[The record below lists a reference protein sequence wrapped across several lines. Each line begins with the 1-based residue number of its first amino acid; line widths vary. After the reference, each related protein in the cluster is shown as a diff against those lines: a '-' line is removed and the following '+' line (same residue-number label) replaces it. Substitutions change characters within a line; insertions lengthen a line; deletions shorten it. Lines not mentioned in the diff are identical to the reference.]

1 MTTPQPP
8 LPPYLPGMAAGESDE
23 STAASLRAGSDVE
36 ASRAAA
42 LLMAR
47 HWQPAA
53 DYAVICLAGPGPL
66 AQMVT
71 AAVFHQALD
80 RLTLGEPAEA
90 LRPRLLVA
98 VRDTVLD
105 WAATDR
111 VTAAL
116 PGLGKPAGGRGMRAA
131 NSLTPENRALAER
144 AFHLLPRLEQ
154 ALLWHTEVEAEPVA
168 VPAAL
173 LGVDPVGAAAA
184 LEQSREKLRA
194 GVLRAHRELA
204 PSGECRHY
212 NRLLDVPVRRGGA
225 VLPDVRQHLDACSYC
240 RYAAEQLG
248 QIDTGPGLLLAEAVL
263 GWGAR
268 RYLDSRPGRG
278 QAVAQAES
286 APRSG
291 GRRRGGKRGAP
302 ARGARSGRGRG
313 TGWSLRTGAGF
324 VSAGLLVT
332 GLAVA
337 VWPEDD
343 GGRTPVVSAG
353 AAPAADPRTA
363 PPSAA
368 ASTPAPPLAGRP
380 TRLRNVA
387 AGLCLGIKGE
397 PERGALVTLAL
408 CSDALTQQWTY
419 DADGLLHSQADPQ
432 LCLDSHADA
441 AVVILGTCDDA
452 GTERGNDVRYDLTV
466 QGELLPL
473 WDETLALSSA
483 EARPGA
489 DIVVSLR
496 DRSSAQHWLTDTPS
510 ATPGS
515 LSIAETPEAPA
526 RQAEAPEQGA

>member
-8 LPPYLPGMAAGESDE
+8 LPLYLPGMAAGESDE

-36 ASRAAA
+36 ASRSAA

-66 AQMVT
+66 AHMVT
-71 AAVFHQALD
+71 ATVFHQALD

-116 PGLGKPAGGRGMRAA
+116 PGLGKPAGGRGMLAA
-131 NSLTPENRALAER
+131 NSLTPENRTLAER
-144 AFHLLPRLEQ
+144 AFHTLPRLEQ
-154 ALLWHTEVEAEPVA
+154 TLLWHTAVEAEPVT
-168 VPAAL
+168 VPATL

-248 QIDTGPGLLLAEAVL
+248 QIESGAGLLLAEAVL

-278 QAVAQAES
+278 QAAAAQGD

-302 ARGARSGRGRG
+302 ARGARRGRG
-313 TGWSLRTGAGF
+313 TGWSFRTGAG
-324 VSAGLLVT
+324 VLSAGLLVS

-337 VWPEDD
+337 AWPEDD
-343 GGRTPVVSAG
+343 GGRTPVASAG

-363 PPSAA
+363 QPSAT
-368 ASTPAPPLAGRP
+368 ASATPPLAGRP
-380 TRLRNVA
+380 IRLRNA
-387 AGLCLGIKGE
+387 GAGLCLGIKGE

-408 CSDALTQQWTY
+408 CSDAVTQQWTY

-452 GTERGNDVRYDLTV
+452 GTERGKDVRYDLTV
-466 QGELLPL
+466 RGELLPL
-473 WDETLALSSA
+473 WDETLALASA
-483 EARPGA
+483 DARPGA

-496 DRSSAQHWLTDTPS
+496 DRSPAQAWLTDTPS
-510 ATPGS
+510 TAPGS
-515 LSIAETPEAPA
+515 LSIAETPEVTA
-526 RQAEAPEQGA
+526 RQAQAPEQGA

>member
-23 STAASLRAGSDVE
+23 STAASLRAGSDTE
-36 ASRAAA
+36 ASRSTA

-66 AQMVT
+66 AHMVT

-80 RLTLGEPAEA
+80 RLALGEPAEA

-111 VTAAL
+111 LTAAL
-116 PGLGKPAGGRGMRAA
+116 PGLAKPAGGRGMRAA
-131 NSLTPENRALAER
+131 NSLTPENRTLTER

-154 ALLWHTEVEAEPVA
+154 TLLWHTEVEAEPVT

-184 LEQSREKLRA
+184 LEPSREKLRA

-212 NRLLDVPVRRGGA
+212 NRLLDVPVRRGGG
-225 VLPDVRQHLDACSYC
+225 VLPDVRRHLDACSYC

-248 QIDTGPGLLLAEAVL
+248 QIDSGAGLLLAEAVL

-278 QAVAQAES
+278 QAAATRSE
-286 APRSG
+286 APRPG
-291 GRRRGGKRGAP
+291 GRRRAGRRGAGR
-302 ARGARSGRGRG
+302 RGSGW
-313 TGWSLRTGAGF
+313 TLRTGAGV
-324 VSAGLLVT
+324 VSAGLLAT
-332 GLAVA
+332 GLAFA
-337 VWPEDD
+337 VWPEAE
-343 GGRTPVVSAG
+343 GGRTPVASAG

-363 PPSAA
+363 EPSAT
-368 ASTPAPPLAGRP
+368 ASATPPLAGRP
-380 TRLRNVA
+380 IRLRNA
-387 AGLCLGIKGE
+387 GAGLCLGIKGE
-397 PERGALVTLAL
+397 PERGGLVTLAL
-408 CSDALTQQWTY
+408 CSDAVTQQWTY
-419 DADGLLHSQADPQ
+419 DADGLLHSQADPE

-452 GTERGNDVRYDLTV
+452 GTERGDDVRYDLTV
-466 QGELLPL
+466 RGELLPR
-473 WDETLALSSA
+473 WDETLALASA
-483 EARPGA
+483 DARPGA

-496 DRSSAQHWLTDTPS
+496 DRSPAQHWLTDTPS

-515 LSIAETPEAPA
+515 LSIAETSETPA
-526 RQAEAPEQGA
+526 RRAEAPDQGA

>member
-23 STAASLRAGSDVE
+23 STAAALRAGSDPE
-36 ASRAAA
+36 ASRSAA

-66 AQMVT
+66 AHMVT
-71 AAVFHQALD
+71 AAVFHQTLE
-80 RLTLGEPAEA
+80 RLALGEPAEA

-111 VTAAL
+111 LTAAL
-116 PGLGKPAGGRGMRAA
+116 PGLAKPAGGRGMRAA
-131 NSLTPENRALAER
+131 NSLTPENRVLAER

-154 ALLWHTEVEAEPVA
+154 TLLWHTEVEAEPVT

-212 NRLLDVPVRRGGA
+212 NRLLDVPVRRGGG
-225 VLPDVRQHLDACSYC
+225 VLPDVREHLDACSYC

-248 QIDTGPGLLLAEAVL
+248 QIDSGAGLLLAEAVL

-278 QAVAQAES
+278 QAAAVPS
-286 APRSG
+286 DAPRSG
-291 GRRRGGKRGAP
+291 GRRRAGKRGAGR
-302 ARGARSGRGRG
+302 RGG
-313 TGWSLRTGAGF
+313 GWSLRAGAGV
-324 VSAGLLVT
+324 VSAGLLAT
-332 GLAVA
+332 GLAFA
-337 VWPEDD
+337 VWPEAE
-343 GGRTPVVSAG
+343 GGRTPVASAG

-363 PPSAA
+363 GPSAT
-368 ASTPAPPLAGRP
+368 ASATPPLAGRP
-380 TRLRNVA
+380 IRLRNVG

-397 PERGALVTLAL
+397 PERGGLVTLAL
-408 CSDALTQQWTY
+408 CSDAVTQQWTY
-419 DADGLLHSQADPQ
+419 DADGLLHSQADPE

-452 GTERGNDVRYDLTV
+452 GTERGEDVRYDLTV
-466 QGELLPL
+466 RGELLPR
-473 WDETLALSSA
+473 WDETLALASA
-483 EARPGA
+483 DARPGA

-496 DRSSAQHWLTDTPS
+496 DRSPAQHWLADTAT
-510 ATPGS
+510 ATPGT
-515 LSIAETPEAPA
+515 LSAAEASETPA
-526 RQAEAPEQGA
+526 

>member
-8 LPPYLPGMAAGESDE
+8 LPPYLPGMVAGESDE
-23 STAASLRAGSDVE
+23 STAAPLRAGSDLE
-36 ASRAAA
+36 ASRSAA

-66 AQMVT
+66 AHMVT

-80 RLTLGEPAEA
+80 RLALGEPAEA

-111 VTAAL
+111 LTAAL
-116 PGLGKPAGGRGMRAA
+116 PGLAKPAGGRGMRAA

-144 AFHLLPRLEQ
+144 AFHQLPRLEQ
-154 ALLWHTEVEAEPVA
+154 TLLWHTEVEAEPVSI
-168 VPAAL
+168 PAAL

-184 LEQSREKLRA
+184 LDQGREKLRA

-212 NRLLDVPVRRGGA
+212 NRLLDVPVRRGGG
-225 VLPDVRQHLDACSYC
+225 VLPDVREHLDACSYC

-248 QIDTGPGLLLAEAVL
+248 QIDGGAGLLLAEAVL

-278 QAVAQAES
+278 QAAAPGQ

-291 GRRRGGKRGAP
+291 GRRRAAKRGP
-302 ARGARSGRGRG
+302 GRRG
-313 TGWSLRTGAGF
+313 TGWSLRTGAGV
-324 VSAGLLVT
+324 VSAGLLAT
-332 GLAVA
+332 GLAFA
-337 VWPEDD
+337 VWPEAERH
-343 GGRTPVVSAG
+343 RTPVASAG

-363 PPSAA
+363 EPAATAPATPP
-368 ASTPAPPLAGRP
+368 PAGRP
-380 TRLRNVA
+380 IRLRNA
-387 AGLCLGIKGE
+387 GAGLCLAIKGE
-397 PERGALVTLAL
+397 PERGGLVTLAL
-408 CSDALTQQWTY
+408 CSDAVTQQWTY
-419 DADGLLHSQADPQ
+419 DADGLVHSQADPE

-452 GTERGNDVRYDLTV
+452 GTERGDDVRYDLTV
-466 QGELLPL
+466 RGELLPR
-473 WDETLALSSA
+473 WDETLALASA
-483 EARPGA
+483 DARPGA

-496 DRSSAQHWLTDTPS
+496 DRSPAQHWLTDTPS

-515 LSIAETPEAPA
+515 LSVAETSETPVRGPEAPG
-526 RQAEAPEQGA
+526 QGA

>member
-23 STAASLRAGSDVE
+23 STAAALRAGSDPE
-36 ASRAAA
+36 ASRSAA

-66 AQMVT
+66 AHMVT
-71 AAVFHQALD
+71 AAVFHQTLD
-80 RLTLGEPAEA
+80 RLALGEPAEA

-111 VTAAL
+111 LTAAL
-116 PGLGKPAGGRGMRAA
+116 PGLAKPAGGRGMRAA
-131 NSLTPENRALAER
+131 NSLTPENRVLAER

-154 ALLWHTEVEAEPVA
+154 TLLWHTEVEAEPVT

-212 NRLLDVPVRRGGA
+212 NRLLDVPVRRGGG
-225 VLPDVRQHLDACSYC
+225 VLPDVREHLDACSYC

-248 QIDTGPGLLLAEAVL
+248 QLDSGAGLLLAEAVL

-278 QAVAQAES
+278 QAAAVPGEV
-286 APRSG
+286 PRSG
-291 GRRRGGKRGAP
+291 GRRRAGKR
-302 ARGARSGRGRG
+302 RGS
-313 TGWSLRTGAGF
+313 GWSLRTGAGV
-324 VSAGLLVT
+324 VSAGLLAT
-332 GLAVA
+332 GLAFA
-337 VWPEDD
+337 VWPEAE
-343 GGRTPVVSAG
+343 GGRTPVASAG

-363 PPSAA
+363 GPSAT
-368 ASTPAPPLAGRP
+368 ASAAPPLAGRP
-380 TRLRNVA
+380 IRLRNVGA
-387 AGLCLGIKGE
+387 ALCLGIKGE
-397 PERGALVTLAL
+397 PERGGLVTLAL
-408 CSDALTQQWTY
+408 CSDAVTQQWTY
-419 DADGLLHSQADPQ
+419 DADGLLHSQADPE

-452 GTERGNDVRYDLTV
+452 GTERGEDVRYDLTV
-466 QGELLPL
+466 RGELLPR
-473 WDETLALSSA
+473 WDETLALASA
-483 EARPGA
+483 DARPGA

-496 DRSSAQHWLTDTPS
+496 DRSPAQHWLADTAT
-510 ATPGS
+510 ATPGT
-515 LSIAETPEAPA
+515 LSAAEASETPA
-526 RQAEAPEQGA
+526 

>member
-23 STAASLRAGSDVE
+23 STAAALRAGADPE
-36 ASRAAA
+36 ASRSAA

-66 AQMVT
+66 AHMVT

-80 RLTLGEPAEA
+80 RLALGEPAEA

-111 VTAAL
+111 LTAAL
-116 PGLGKPAGGRGMRAA
+116 PGLAKPAGGRGMRAA
-131 NSLTPENRALAER
+131 NPLTPENRVLAER

-154 ALLWHTEVEAEPVA
+154 TLLWHTEVEAEPVT

-173 LGVDPVGAAAA
+173 LGVDPVSAAAA
-184 LEQSREKLRA
+184 LEQSSEKLRA

-212 NRLLDVPVRRGGA
+212 NRLLDVPVRRGGT
-225 VLPDVRQHLDACSYC
+225 VLPDVREHLDACSYC

-248 QIDTGPGLLLAEAVL
+248 QLDSGAGLLLAEAVL

-278 QAVAQAES
+278 QGVAVPSEV
-286 APRSG
+286 PRSG
-291 GRRRGGKRGAP
+291 GRRRAGKRGAGR
-302 ARGARSGRGRG
+302 RGS
-313 TGWSLRTGAGF
+313 GWSLRTGAGV
-324 VSAGLLVT
+324 VSAGLLAT
-332 GLAVA
+332 GLAFA
-337 VWPEDD
+337 VWPEAE
-343 GGRTPVVSAG
+343 GGRTPVASAG
-353 AAPAADPRTA
+353 AAPAADPRPA
-363 PPSAA
+363 EPSAA
-368 ASTPAPPLAGRP
+368 ASATPPLAGRP
-380 TRLRNVA
+380 IRLRNVGA
-387 AGLCLGIKGE
+387 ALCLGIKGD
-397 PERGALVTLAL
+397 PERGGLVTLAL
-408 CSDALTQQWTY
+408 CSDAVTQQWTY
-419 DADGLLHSQADPQ
+419 DADGLLHSQADPE

-452 GTERGNDVRYDLTV
+452 GTLRGQDVRYDLTV
-466 QGELLPL
+466 RGELLPR
-473 WDETLALSSA
+473 WDETLALASA
-483 EARPGA
+483 DARPGA

-496 DRSSAQHWLTDTPS
+496 DGSPAQHWLADTS
-510 ATPGS
+510 TATPGT
-515 LSIAETPEAPA
+515 LSAAESSETPA
-526 RQAEAPEQGA
+526 

>member
-23 STAASLRAGSDVE
+23 STAAPLRAGSDTE
-36 ASRAAA
+36 ASRSAA

-53 DYAVICLAGPGPL
+53 DYAVICLAGAGPL
-66 AQMVT
+66 AHMVT

-111 VTAAL
+111 LTAAL
-116 PGLGKPAGGRGMRAA
+116 PGLAKPAGGRGMRAA
-131 NSLTPENRALAER
+131 NSLTPENRTLAER
-144 AFHLLPRLEQ
+144 AFHQLPRLEQ
-154 ALLWHTEVEAEPVA
+154 TLLWHTEVEAEPVT

-212 NRLLDVPVRRGGA
+212 NRLLDVPVRRGGG

-248 QIDTGPGLLLAEAVL
+248 QIDSGAGLLLAEAVL

-278 QAVAQAES
+278 RAAARSET
-286 APRSG
+286 PRSG
-291 GRRRGGKRGAP
+291 GRRRAGKRA
-302 ARGARSGRGRG
+302 AGRRAS
-313 TGWSLRTGAGF
+313 GWSLRTGAGL
-324 VSAGLLVT
+324 VSAGLLAT
-332 GLAVA
+332 GVAFA
-337 VWPEDD
+337 VWPEAE
-343 GGRTPVVSAG
+343 GGRTPVASAG
-353 AAPAADPRTA
+353 AAPAADPRTSE
-363 PPSAA
+363 PSAT
-368 ASTPAPPLAGRP
+368 ASATPPVAGRP
-380 TRLRNVA
+380 IRLRNAGA
-387 AGLCLGIKGE
+387 ALCLGIKGE
-397 PERGALVTLAL
+397 PERGGLVTLAL
-408 CSDALTQQWTY
+408 CSDAVTQQWTY
-419 DADGLLHSQADPQ
+419 DADGLLHSQADPE

-452 GTERGNDVRYDLTV
+452 GTERGEDVRYDLTV
-466 QGELLPL
+466 RGELLPR
-473 WDETLALSSA
+473 WDETLALA
-483 EARPGA
+483 AADARPGA

-496 DRSSAQHWLTDTPS
+496 DRSSGQHWLAETPS
-510 ATPGS
+510 ATPGA
-515 LSIAETPEAPA
+515 LSAAETSETPA
-526 RQAEAPEQGA
+526 

>member
-8 LPPYLPGMAAGESDE
+8 LPSYQPGMAAGESDE
-23 STAASLRAGSDVE
+23 STAAALRAGSDPE
-36 ASRAAA
+36 ASRSAA

-66 AQMVT
+66 AHMVT
-71 AAVFHQALD
+71 AAVFHRTLD
-80 RLTLGEPAEA
+80 RLALGEPAEA
-90 LRPRLLVA
+90 LRPRLLLA

-111 VTAAL
+111 LTAAL
-116 PGLGKPAGGRGMRAA
+116 PGLAKPAGGRGMRAA
-131 NSLTPENRALAER
+131 NSLTPENRVLAER

-154 ALLWHTEVEAEPVA
+154 TLLWHTEVEAEPVT

-212 NRLLDVPVRRGGA
+212 NRLLDVPVRRGGG
-225 VLPDVRQHLDACSYC
+225 VLPDVREHLDACSYC

-248 QIDTGPGLLLAEAVL
+248 QLDSGAGLLLAEAVL

-278 QAVAQAES
+278 QAAAVPSET
-286 APRSG
+286 PRSG
-291 GRRRGGKRGAP
+291 GRRRAGKRGAGR
-302 ARGARSGRGRG
+302 RGG
-313 TGWSLRTGAGF
+313 GWSLRAGAGV
-324 VSAGLLVT
+324 VSAGLLAT
-332 GLAVA
+332 GLAFA
-337 VWPEDD
+337 LWPEAE
-343 GGRTPVVSAG
+343 GGRTPVASAG
-353 AAPAADPRTA
+353 AAPAADPRTDG
-363 PPSAA
+363 PSAA
-368 ASTPAPPLAGRP
+368 ASATPPPAGRP
-380 TRLRNVA
+380 IRLRNVG

-397 PERGALVTLAL
+397 PERGGLVTLAL
-408 CSDALTQQWTY
+408 CSDAVTQQWTY
-419 DADGLLHSQADPQ
+419 DADGLLHSQADPE

-452 GTERGNDVRYDLTV
+452 GTERGEDVRYDLTV
-466 QGELLPL
+466 RGELLPR
-473 WDETLALSSA
+473 WDETLALASA
-483 EARPGA
+483 DARPGA

-496 DRSSAQHWLTDTPS
+496 DRSPAQHWLADTAT
-510 ATPGS
+510 ATPGT
-515 LSIAETPEAPA
+515 LSAAEASETPA
-526 RQAEAPEQGA
+526 

>member
-23 STAASLRAGSDVE
+23 STAAPLRAGSDTE
-36 ASRAAA
+36 ASRSAA

-66 AQMVT
+66 AHMVT

-80 RLTLGEPAEA
+80 RLALGEPAEA

-111 VTAAL
+111 LTAAL
-116 PGLGKPAGGRGMRAA
+116 PGLAKPAGGRGMRAA
-131 NSLTPENRALAER
+131 NSLTPENRTLAER

-154 ALLWHTEVEAEPVA
+154 TLLWHTEVEAEPVA

-173 LGVDPVGAAAA
+173 LGVDPMGAAAA

-212 NRLLDVPVRRGGA
+212 NRLLDVPARRGGG

-248 QIDTGPGLLLAEAVL
+248 QIDSGAGLLLAEAVL

-278 QAVAQAES
+278 QAAAARGE

-291 GRRRGGKRGAP
+291 GRRRAGKRGAGR
-302 ARGARSGRGRG
+302 RGS
-313 TGWSLRTGAGF
+313 GWSLRTGAG
-324 VSAGLLVT
+324 VLSAGLLAT
-332 GLAVA
+332 GLAFA
-337 VWPEDD
+337 VWPEAE
-343 GGRTPVVSAG
+343 GGRTPVASAG

-363 PPSAA
+363 EPSAT
-368 ASTPAPPLAGRP
+368 ASATPPLAGRP
-380 TRLRNVA
+380 IRLRN
-387 AGLCLGIKGE
+387 AGASLCLGIKGE
-397 PERGALVTLAL
+397 PERGGLVTLAL
-408 CSDALTQQWTY
+408 CSDAVTQQWTY
-419 DADGLLHSQADPQ
+419 DADGLLHSQADPE

-452 GTERGNDVRYDLTV
+452 GTERGEDVRYDLTV
-466 QGELLPL
+466 RGELLPR
-473 WDETLALSSA
+473 WDETLALASA
-483 EARPGA
+483 DARPGA

-496 DRSSAQHWLTDTPS
+496 DRSPAQHWLTDTPS

-515 LSIAETPEAPA
+515 LSIAETSETPA
-526 RQAEAPEQGA
+526 RQAEAPDQGA